1 MSATVSGA
9 RHAAAASAAGCKVC
23 QRHLSLPQRAAHP
36 QPNPAATSIA
46 APAEAPVAAAT
57 ARAKPGPAATV
68 AARAKRKITS
78 LPAAPDEQAI
88 VEDLRRSLQ
97 LEQEEAEA
105 EADAQ
110 LDDCREAEYAS
121 GSPSV

>member
-23 QRHLSLPQRAAHP
+23 RRHLSLARRAAHP
-36 QPNPAATSIA
+36 GPDPAAASIA
-46 APAEAPVAAAT
+46 AAA
-57 ARAKPGPAATV
+57 ARAKPGPAATA
-68 AARAKRKITS
+68 AARAERRS
-78 LPAAPDEQAI
+78 APDEQAI

-110 LDDCREAEYAS
+110 LDNCRDLEAEYAS